1 MFTETFNRKNDY
13 YPSYSRKKYE
23 EVTIV
28 YDRPFTTATIN
39 GYYYDISKAFN
50 CLYPGI
56 TDGEGFEKI
65 VDKYK
70 LNFPDTISVKI
81 GNTGKYRIPDER
93 VKVMEA
99 LDKIIRANRKENV
112 EKVKKF
118 MIDFIADRRAWKI
131 S

>member
-56 TDGEGFEKI
+56 TDDEGFEKI

-70 LNFPDTISVKI
+70 LNFPDTISVKSE
-81 GNTGKYRIPDER
+81 IP
-93 VKVMEA
+93 
-99 LDKIIRANRKENV
+99 ENI
-112 EKVKKF
+112 EFLMNELKL
-118 MIDFIADRRAWKI
+118 WKLLI
-131 S
+131 K